1 MHDVASNNRRI
12 AKNTLFLYLRQ
23 VLILVVNLYTVRVV
37 LKILGAE
44 DYGIYNAVAGVV
56 TMMNFL
62 SAGMA
67 SATQRFFSFAI
78 GEGDQDKLKKIFNA
92 NILIYAIIAISALIL
107 LETIGYWFTSEKL
120 SIPIER
126 YNAAVYIY
134 HFAVLSFIL
143 GIFSSP
149 FAAIMIAH
157 EDMRLYAGISIVEA
171 SMKLIIVFLL
181 IIASGDKLKAY
192 GFLLCIVAVVT
203 LCIYLM
209 VCFRRYDE
217 CRLDKRQVKKKVLA
231 EITQFTGWTLFGQIS
246 SVARQQVVTVMLNQ
260 MFNPIVVA
268 ARSVANSVMH
278 ATNIFASNFNT
289 SLYPPIIK
297 EWASG
302 NKQGMHQLVFNGC
315 KMTFFLL
322 WVVAL
327 PLILEMEQVL
337 ALWLVDVPE
346 YTVQF
351 TRLALVEIV
360 INAVSTPIATAARA
374 PGKMKTYELSL
385 GLLQFLIPL
394 ISFPLFKTGA
404 SPAAVYYVAIAINVI
419 MFIVRLQ
426 IVHNL
431 TGLPVHAFIKKVLMP
446 ISCVAI
452 LSSATSYC
460 VHLVL
465 PEGLLMS
472 LVNIACAVVLSSV
485 IMYFIGL
492 NKSQKAQ
499 IVRFIKHKLTN

>member
-1 MHDVASNNRRI
+1 MLDTAQNNRRI

-23 VLILVVNLYTVRVV
+23 IIILVVNLYTVRVV
-37 LKILGAE
+37 LRVLGTE
-44 DYGIYNAVAGVV
+44 DYGIYNSVAGVV

-78 GEGDQDKLKKIFNA
+78 GEGDTDKLKKIFNA
-92 NILIYAIIAISALIL
+92 NILIYTIIALSALVL
-107 LETIGYWFTSEKL
+107 LETIGYWFTSKEL
-120 SIPIER
+120 AIPLER
-126 YNAAVYIY
+126 YNAAIFIY

-149 FAAIMIAH
+149 FTAIMIAH
-157 EDMRLYAGISIVEA
+157 EDMQLYAGISIFEA
-171 SMKLIIVFLL
+171 SAKLIIVFILT
-181 IIASGDKLKAY
+181 AGSGDKLKIY
-192 GFLLCIVAVVT
+192 GVLLCIVAAVS
-203 LCIYLM
+203 LSIYLM
-209 VCFRRYDE
+209 ACFCRYDE
-217 CRLDKRQVKKKVLA
+217 CKFDRKHVNKGVLA
-231 EITQFTGWTLFGQIS
+231 EITQFTGWTLFGQVS

-268 ARSVANSVMH
+268 ARSVANNVMH

-297 EWASG
+297 EWASE
-302 NKQGMHQLVFNGC
+302 NKQGMYHLVFNGC

-337 ALWLVDVPE
+337 KLWLVDVPE

-351 TRLALVEIV
+351 TRLALIEIV
-360 INAVSTPIATAARA
+360 INAISTPIATAARA

-394 ISFPLFKTGA
+394 VSFPLFKAGM
-404 SPAAVYYVAIAINVI
+404 SPVAVYYVAIAINII
-419 MFIVRLQ
+419 MFIVRLL
-426 IVHNL
+426 IVRNL
-431 TGLPVHAFIKKVLMP
+431 TGLPVRAFVREVLVP
-446 ISCVAI
+446 VSCVTV
-452 LSSATSYC
+452 LSSALSYSI
-460 VHLVL
+460 HLLL
-465 PEGLLMS
+465 PDGLLMS
-472 LVNIACAVVLSSV
+472 VVNIVCAVLIASAV
-485 IMYFIGL
+485 MYLIGL
-492 NKSQKAQ
+492 NKSQKSQ
-499 IVRFIKHKLTN
+499 IVKFVRLKLNH